1 MGYYWNFLAE
11 QLTLCNLYKE
21 DFNMTKLSKKVMSL
35 VVASS
40 VAITS
45 IFAGDML
52 GSNSAK
58 AAETT
63 TKTITIHFKPGYNTT
78 KDDDKLSYVQLKTKQ
93 DDINN
98 RDKNENNF
106 TEFDEEKASWY
117 KASVEI
123 TTEASK
129 QFRFKVQK
137 ANPSSTDTAK
147 GVRYFPPLKDESA
160 SDIEKKYKYLDAITL
175 DDNTTDYY
183 FLGNTSDKSVTANAN
198 AKAQYD
204 TDMNNSTATQTP
216 TATANTTSTPVP
228 NKTAGKVL
236 VRYTAPDAWKNYSY
250 VFIHY
255 NTGETKTDGTLQWY
269 YKPMQKINNTWF
281 YTVNLGSADKA
292 TIQFLAY
299 TGSSKD
305 ISTSKLNN
313 DNTNSDY
320 IKNLKD
326 ASKATWETN
335 NNTAC
340 EYTVKAGTVDI
351 VGQSHKLT
359 QTYTANGTVSGA
371 TATPKPTATPYIV
384 PTAKVISTVAPIA
397 GMPYVDSEM
406 GSNATFADDANNDGL
421 TMILSLKNGATRA
434 TYTVDDG
441 PVFEIT
447 KTTSVTIGQ
456 GKIVGEPIV
465 MKITSTDGTRTSTQT
480 FTYTKVA
487 NYSITNMTRI
497 SRTNATPV
505 PTVAPNGPYTI
516 EFKKPSSWNLSS
528 NQKVYLYSYCNDATT
543 DTLPTEP
550 NGKWP
555 GSIMSVTNSTD
566 GTWYTG
572 TIKNADAN
580 TRYIISYGSV
590 SGTTNVANTV
600 AQFPAQDVE
609 GFLVRDGLKVIE
621 GNQQTVGDNADA
633 TALTAYFG
641 ATASSPQKQGSSWTL
656 KTVCQNAVGNV
667 TYSYYIDNC
676 GSLSTSPNG
685 SAVLEASSYISRFP
699 DGRIPVTATVSDDK
713 YTITMH
719 KYFTVS
725 NDKAIAI
732 PTPVA
737 TSTATPTASPIV
749 TPSANAATATPI
761 ATTSPV
767 VTATPIVMPT
777 IDPNPAVNPTLTV
790 DGTISF
796 SSATQSVGKAVN
808 INVALTNQKANATYS
823 FTYFVDDEPI
833 ASTTTA
839 TTAKWVADEV
849 GQHIVK
855 VIVLENGVSVATL
868 QKSYKVTSSTVKFTS
883 VKTNKKSG
891 VKANTSIK
899 ITAKAKSSVGSVTY
913 RFEITKGKS
922 TTVLKNYSSKSSVV
936 WKPKK
941 KGTYKI
947 VVYAKNKYK
956 KVVKKTITFKVK

>member
-1 MGYYWNFLAE
+1 
-11 QLTLCNLYKE
+11 
-21 DFNMTKLSKKVMSL
+21 MTKLSKKVMSL

-63 TKTITIHFKPGYNTT
+63 TKTITVHFKPGYNTT
-78 KDDDKLSYVQLKTKQ
+78 KDEDKLSYVQLKTKQ

-98 RDKNENNF
+98 RDNRDKNKNNF
-106 TEFDEEKASWY
+106 TELNEEKASWY
-117 KASVEI
+117 KASVKI
-123 TTEASK
+123 TTEEASK

-137 ANPSSTDTAK
+137 ANPSNTDTAN
-147 GVRYFPPLKDESA
+147 GVRYFPPLKNESA
-160 SDIEKKYKYLDAITL
+160 SDIGNKYTYLNAITL

-183 FLGNTSDKSVTANAN
+183 FLGNTSDKSVTAD
-198 AKAQYD
+198 AKTQYD

-216 TATANTTSTPVP
+216 TATASANTTSTPAP

-292 TIQFLAY
+292 TVQFLAY
-299 TGSSKD
+299 TGSSKN
-305 ISTSKLNN
+305 INTSELNN

-320 IKNLKD
+320 IKNLKEKNKSD
-326 ASKATWETN
+326 FTWETEGN
-335 NNTAC
+335 VAT
-340 EYTVKAGTVDI
+340 EYTIKAGTVDI
-351 VGQSHKLT
+351 NSAKNPKMA
-359 QTYTANGTVSGA
+359 QTYTATGTVTTI
-371 TATPKPTATPYIV
+371 TASPRPTATPYVV
-384 PTAKVISTVAPIA
+384 PTPKIIATVAPIQN
-397 GMPYVDSEM
+397 MPYVDSDM
-406 GSNATFADDANNDGL
+406 GSNATFADGPDDDGL
-421 TMILSLKNGATRA
+421 TLILTLKNGATRA

-441 PVFEIT
+441 PVCELT
-447 KTTSVTIGQ
+447 KTSAVKIGQ

-465 MKITSTDGTRTSTQT
+465 MNITTTDGNNTSTQT
-480 FTYTKVA
+480 FTYTKVP
-487 NYSITNMTRI
+487 NYSATNMQKTSKI
-497 SRTNATPV
+497 AATAV
-505 PTVAPNGPYTI
+505 PTVAPSGSYTI
-516 EFKKPSSWNLSS
+516 EFKKPSTWNLSS

-590 SGTTNVANTV
+590 SGSTNTATTV
-600 AQFPAQDVE
+600 AQFPTQNEA
-609 GFLVRDGLKVIE
+609 GFLVGDGLKVID
-621 GNQQTVGDNADA
+621 GVQQTVGNNIEANS
-633 TALTAYFG
+633 LTAYFG
-641 ATASSPQKQGSSWTL
+641 STVSTPQKLGTALTL

-667 TYSYYIDNC
+667 SYSYFVSGY
-676 GSLSTSPNG
+676 GTLSSSPNG
-685 SAVLEASSYISRFP
+685 TAILDTSAAAKLS
-699 DGRIPVTATVSDDK
+699 DGKILVTATVSDDK
-713 YTITMH
+713 YTIQMS
-719 KYFTVS
+719 KYFVVS
-725 NDKAIAI
+725 KDLNTISPI
-732 PTPVA
+732 PTPTA
-737 TSTATPTASPIV
+737 TASATPTVTPTGTPALVTASPV
-749 TPSANAATATPI
+749 VTSTPS
-761 ATTSPV
+761 
-767 VTATPIVMPT
+767 VTATPIVT
-777 IDPNPAVNPTLTV
+777 ITDNPYPNLDVTAKV
-790 DGTISF
+790 DGSLTF
-796 SSATQSVGKAVN
+796 SKTNQSIGKAIY
-808 INVALTNQKANATYS
+808 INVALTNQKANATYT

-833 ASTTTA
+833 ASTSTSTS
-839 TTAKWVADEV
+839 AKWVLDEV

-868 QKSYKVTSSTVKFTS
+868 QKTYKVTSTTVKFTS

-891 VKANTSIK
+891 VKAKTKIK

-913 RFEITKGKS
+913 RFDIKKGNS
-922 TTVLKNYSSKSSVV
+922 TTTLKNYSSKSSVV
-936 WKPKK
+936 WTPKK

-947 VVYAKNKYK
+947 IVYAKNKYK
-956 KVVKKTITFKVK
+956 KTAKKIITFKVK

>member
-1 MGYYWNFLAE
+1 
-11 QLTLCNLYKE
+11 
-21 DFNMTKLSKKVMSL
+21 MTKLSKKVMSL

-63 TKTITIHFKPGYNTT
+63 TKTITVHFKPGYNTT
-78 KDDDKLSYVQLKTKQ
+78 KNDDKLSYVQLKTKQ
-93 DDINN
+93 DDIDN
-98 RDKNENNF
+98 RDKNENNYTKF
-106 TEFDEEKASWY
+106 NEEKASWY

-137 ANPSSTDTAK
+137 ANLSSTDTAN
-147 GVRYFPPLKDESA
+147 GVRYFPPLKDKSA
-160 SDIEKKYKYLDAITL
+160 SDIEKKYTYLEAITL

-183 FLGNTSDKSVTANAN
+183 FLGDTSNKSVTANEN

-216 TATANTTSTPVP
+216 TATATIKPTASAGTTSAPST
-228 NKTAGKVL
+228 NYEAGKVL
-236 VRYTAPDAWKNYSY
+236 IRYTASTSNDWKNKY
-250 VFIHY
+250 VYVHY
-255 NTGETKTDGTLQWY
+255 TTDSAANSTSTWHYQLLE
-269 YKPMQKINNTWF
+269 KINNTWY
-281 YTVNLGSADKA
+281 YTLNLGSADQA
-292 TIQFLAY
+292 TLQFCC
-299 TGSSKD
+299 SSS
-305 ISTSKLNN
+305 STNYKENKVFECK
-313 DNTNSDY
+313 NSTDTEALRY
-320 IKNLKD
+320 V
-326 ASKATWETN
+326 A
-335 NNTAC
+335 
-340 EYTVKAGTVDI
+340 KAGTVDI
-351 VGQSHKLT
+351 NGSNHTMK
-359 QTYTANGTVSGA
+359 QTNA
-371 TATPKPTATPYIV
+371 TSYVYSVTPSPTPSATPYVV
-384 PTAKVISTVAPIA
+384 PTAKILATVAPIQN
-397 GMPYVDSEM
+397 MPYVDSDM
-406 GSNATFADDANNDGL
+406 GSNATFADGSYDDSL
-421 TMILSLKNGATRA
+421 TMILTLKNGATRA

-441 PVFEIT
+441 PVCEIT
-447 KTTSVTIGQ
+447 KANNPVSVKIGQ

-465 MKITSTDGTRTSTQT
+465 MNITTTDGTKTSTQT

-487 NYSITNMTRI
+487 NYSTTNMQ
-497 SRTNATPV
+497 RTPKFTATAA
-505 PTVAPNGPYTI
+505 PTVAPTGTYTI
-516 EFKKPSSWNLSS
+516 EFKKPASWTLNL
-528 NQKVYLYSYCNDATT
+528 NQKIYLYSYCDDATT
-543 DTLPTEP
+543 TTEP
-550 NGKWP
+550 TKPNGEWP
-555 GSIMSVTNSTD
+555 GTIMTSAD

-572 TIKNADAN
+572 VIKNANVN
-580 TRYIISYGSV
+580 TRYIISNCSV
-590 SGTTNVANTV
+590 NGTTKEVTTI
-600 AQFPAQDVE
+600 AQFPEYVGE
-609 GFLVRDGLKVIE
+609 NVKTGFLVRDGLKVID
-621 GNQQTVGDNADA
+621 GLQQTVGTTPEAN
-633 TALTAYFG
+633 ALTAYFG
-641 ATASSPQKQGSSWTL
+641 STVSTPQKVGTGLTL
-656 KTVCQNAVGNV
+656 RTVVQNAVGNV
-667 TYSYYIDNC
+667 TYSYYVSGTGTINV
-676 GSLSTSPNG
+676 TPNG
-685 SAVLEASSYISRFP
+685 TAILDTALVSKYP
-699 DGRIPVTATVSDDK
+699 DGKIPVTATVSDDK
-713 YTITMH
+713 YTITMT
-719 KYFTVS
+719 KYFAVS
-725 NDKAIAI
+725 KELNTIVPI

-737 TSTATPTASPIV
+737 TSSATPTVKPTTTPTLATTTPSVTTAPTATPVI
-749 TPSANAATATPI
+749 
-761 ATTSPV
+761 
-767 VTATPIVMPT
+767 MPT

-899 ITAKAKSSVGSVTY
+899 ITAKAKSSVGSVKY
-913 RFEITKGKS
+913 RFEIKKGSS
-922 TTVLKNYSSKSSVV
+922 TTTLKNYSSKSSVV

-947 VVYAKNKYK
+947 IVYAKNKYN